1 MKQQA
6 TSRKAQASSDKRQAA
21 SDKRLSKTAI
31 KIHEAWCVANGYK
44 QQATS
49 NELACDILTQD
60 NLPIYKASD
69 YKASSVKRQ
78 AA

>member
-6 TSRKAQASSDKRQAA
+6 TSKKAQAASDKLQAS

-31 KIHEAWCVANGYK
+31 KIHDAWCVANGYK
-44 QQATS
+44 RQATS
-49 NELACDILTQD
+49 CDILTQD
-60 NLPIYKASD
+60 NLPVYKASD